1 MAELRAR
8 QRSGRGGQAVA
19 MPLKSAPTGQR
30 KLAFGRANRRFGEA
44 DLVFAVAF
52 AGYLAAAAYLALN
65 QHLLANDA
73 YSRIASAQRMLF
85 GHDPHLAAIGF
96 VWSPL
101 PVLALLPLVPF
112 KWIWPAMTTY
122 NFAGSL
128 VSAICMAGAVREM
141 ALFLADMGLDRLR
154 RSALAVAF
162 AIHPLVLVYAANGM
176 SEAMFLLF
184 LLMGT
189 RRIAG
194 WLRSGELHW
203 GMSAGLALAAAY
215 LTRYEGLL
223 AGAAAVALVAGAAYR
238 SARGT
243 SHERLDKALSTAA
256 VVGAP
261 VVGAFLVWLVVSWVI
276 TGNALEQF
284 SSAYGTSSQLAAKTA
299 APTVPGG
306 WAAYAMNQIFV
317 LEPFIAILIAGA
329 ALRAWFS
336 GLTPDVAAVLLILGP
351 VLGFMFLS
359 NAASTIDHE
368 LRYMIVTVPLAV
380 LTTGTLLAPARVA
393 GWSVDGWTGPRRPW
407 SGRVRAGARV
417 LHGPVTGAARAIR
430 ARAAELPSLALIKG
444 SVLGGRWRVGQLA
457 PLTAVLAIGVALP
470 VSISGITSSRLN
482 YFDAPQIRAI
492 YAPQGAAERQAVQ
505 RYVTERKIAADL
517 DARALRPGSVLL
529 DDFMGFPIPINSSN
543 PKQFVIT
550 SDRDFKAVLSDPA
563 ASGIQYVLVPSPTD
577 LGRLDAVN
585 RQYPTLYAGGMANA
599 HLVREYPDL
608 GGFSTWRLYHL
619 DPEAQP

>member
-1 MAELRAR
+1 MAELHAR
-8 QRSGRGGQAVA
+8 QRSRRGGQAVSI
-19 MPLKSAPTGQR
+19 PLRAAPTV
-30 KLAFGRANRRFGEA
+30 KPNLASGRASGRFGEGA
-44 DLVFAVAF
+44 VVFAMAF
-52 AGYLAAAAYLALN
+52 AGYLTAAAYLSLN

-112 KWIWPAMTTY
+112 KWVWPAMTTY

-128 VSAICMAGAVREM
+128 VSTICMAGAVREM

-154 RSALAVAF
+154 RSALVVAF
-162 AIHPLVLVYAANGM
+162 ALHPLVLVYAANGM

-238 SARGT
+238 SRLGT
-243 SHERLDKALSTAA
+243 TRQRMDRALSTAA
-256 VVGAP
+256 VVGSP
-261 VVGAFLVWLVVSWVI
+261 VVAAFLVWMVVSWVI

-299 APTVPGG
+299 APIVAGG
-306 WAAYAMNQIFV
+306 WAAYALNQIFV

-329 ALRAWFS
+329 ALRAWWK
-336 GLTPDVAAVLLILGP
+336 GLTPEVAAVLVILGP

-359 NAASTIDHE
+359 NAMSTIDHE

-380 LTTGTLLAPARVA
+380 LTTGTLLAPARLA
-393 GWSVDGWTGPRRPW
+393 GWSDGGMSPRLSWP
-407 SGRVRAGARV
+407 GRLRTGARA
-417 LHGPVTGAARAIR
+417 LRGPLTGAARAMR
-430 ARAAELPSLALIKG
+430 RPAAELPPLALVSARG
-444 SVLGGRWRVGQLA
+444 LDARRRVGQLA
-457 PLTAVLAIGVALP
+457 PVAAVLAIALALP

-529 DDFMGFPIPINSSN
+529 DDFMGFPIPINSGN

-563 ASGIQYVLVPSPTD
+563 ASGIQFVLVPSPTD

-585 RQYPTLYAGGMANA
+585 RQYPTLYAGGMVNA
-599 HLVREYPDL
+599 HLVREYPNL